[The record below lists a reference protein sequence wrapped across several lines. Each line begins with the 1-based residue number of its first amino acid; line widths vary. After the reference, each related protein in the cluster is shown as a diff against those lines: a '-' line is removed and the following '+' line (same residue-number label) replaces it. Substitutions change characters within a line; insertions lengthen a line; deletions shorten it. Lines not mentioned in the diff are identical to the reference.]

1 MINEA
6 IKSALKITIP
16 SLNPDGSAGPF
27 AALTSNTTTT
37 TITTSRK
44 SPPTTNGSSP
54 KEATTSNN
62 NNNRQPSVQDQMS
75 PLRLKQTSPITNP
88 SGYQSS
94 PITNVL
100 SHLHAAKK
108 EAMLKTNAI
117 SPVASRSQ
125 TAPNSNNNNKMLPPH
140 SRKSST
146 GPAPSMGVISEFDK
160 TKYTLGKWVDT
171 IIVQMND
178 PSIDDIELDDSIKK
192 SNFNSMKEKEAALA
206 AGNVAN
212 NASSSVPANVT
223 SSSSSNLSAN
233 SNTTNGQQQ
242 QGTLSQQQQQ
252 QQTNK
257 EFEYVE
263 GDVDDDNDED
273 GNSDKDEGNIYLT
286 VNLKRNKYIS
296 LKLLLF

>member
-37 TITTSRK
+37 ITTSRK

-62 NNNRQPSVQDQMS
+62 NNNNKQPPFHDQMS
-75 PLRLKQTSPITNP
+75 PLRPKQTSPITNP

-125 TAPNSNNNNKMLPPH
+125 TAPNSNNNKMLPPH
-140 SRKSST
+140 SRKSSA

-192 SNFNSMKEKEAALA
+192 SNFNSMAVAKEKEAAQA
-206 AGNVAN
+206 AGNAN
-212 NASSSVPANVT
+212 NNAAPSTVPANAT

-233 SNTTNGQQQ
+233 SSNISNGQQ
-242 QGTLSQQQQQ
+242 LSHQHQ

-273 GNSDKDEGNIYLT
+273 GNSDKDEGKYIKLYLK
-286 VNLKRNKYIS
+286 KRNPK
-296 LKLLLF
+296 